1 MGNVISEEEENEF
14 LEEAYALSLD
24 SPDVDKKVN
33 SGTTAPNCQP
43 KHTLDAKD
51 DEGLEVAI
59 QEDAG
64 SGTPLDNKE
73 KISHK
78 HRRGSSMSDLDE
90 RAKRQAT
97 SEAERQQQKLS
108 YIQMARMGYQELVNA
123 IIRPPRADYKVRCTR
138 IMNVWYWT
146 VYVAH
151 GFLR

>member
-1 MGNVISEEEENEF
+1 MGNVISEEDENEF

-59 QEDAG
+59 QED
-64 SGTPLDNKE
+64 SGPGTSLDNTE

-78 HRRGSSMSDLDE
+78 HRRGSSISDHDD

-97 SEAERQQQKLS
+97 LEAEQQQQKLS
-108 YIQMARMGYQELVNA
+108 YIQMARLGYQELVNA
-123 IIRPPRADYKVRCTR
+123 IIRPPRADYKVLCIR
-138 IMNVWYWT
+138 IMNAWQWT
-146 VYVAH
+146 VNTGH
-151 GFLR
+151 